1 MQARRVLT
9 RYSSDAAHVRC
20 IISTLPYTW
29 QFVVSTM
36 PHASPLSLQ
45 NHLLAAFP
53 MSNRNGCSSR
63 GSKLIEM
70 PLGKVLYESG
80 DVRHSMV
87 GWSKNLSLGAAVF
100 LQEHQLA
107 LALDSLGNDPHAQT
121 AAHIED
127 CGDHA

>member
-1 MQARRVLT
+1 
-9 RYSSDAAHVRC
+9 
-20 IISTLPYTW
+20 
-29 QFVVSTM
+29 M

-53 MSNRNGCSSR
+53 TVEQERLFFPR
-63 GSKLIEM
+63 LQLIEM